1 MLWFEKNQVR
11 SCYDFGD
18 AEKESRGAGKPIS
31 STQNTGN
38 EYFLDLPNNKKKE
51 PSTQFSRFDLSMSNL
66 LNLDFNFK

>member
-1 MLWFEKNQVR
+1 MLWFEKNQ
-11 SCYDFGD
+11 FG
-18 AEKESRGAGKPIS
+18 AATILGMQKESRGAGKPIS